1 MHCVILILGGSEQ
14 PNPALPEEYAAETV
28 DPASPTY
35 QEFLQATHSWERA
48 ARSQHRTH
56 PLLLSEHLPTAFGS
70 PDWGAKNPPPTGL
83 WWRWKLHNLRQ
94 PSLGF
99 SLSFFGFLSS
109 GYQNHFPQDH
119 PRKLYQQIEFQTI
132 AQNAMYVYIYD
143 WAGYNRPKKK
153 GFWLWN
159 PVCTL
164 ISLWKAWYEN

>member
-14 PNPALPEEYAAETV
+14 PNLALPEEYAAEMV

-99 SLSFFGFLSS
+99 SLSFFGF
-109 GYQNHFPQDH
+109 P
-119 PRKLYQQIEFQTI
+119 
-132 AQNAMYVYIYD
+132 
-143 WAGYNRPKKK
+143 
-153 GFWLWN
+153 
-159 PVCTL
+159 
-164 ISLWKAWYEN
+164 